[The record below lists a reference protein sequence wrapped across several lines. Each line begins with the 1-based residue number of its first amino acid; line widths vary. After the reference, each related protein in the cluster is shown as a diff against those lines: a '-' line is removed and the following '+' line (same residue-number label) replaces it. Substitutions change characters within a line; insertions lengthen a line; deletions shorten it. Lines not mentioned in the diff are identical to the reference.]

1 MATKQPAKA
10 PAPASIAA
18 IATAAT
24 AATAAPTKPAPTP
37 KGLVC
42 NGAMVTAI
50 TLTGAKPYRVKAAHN
65 VAFVEALQKLQGTS
79 GNVPAT
85 AALAVN
91 VQGCVTPT
99 MLGYMLRHGYALPVV
114 A

>member
-1 MATKQPAKA
+1 
-10 PAPASIAA
+10 
-18 IATAAT
+18 
-24 AATAAPTKPAPTP
+24 
-37 KGLVC
+37 LVC